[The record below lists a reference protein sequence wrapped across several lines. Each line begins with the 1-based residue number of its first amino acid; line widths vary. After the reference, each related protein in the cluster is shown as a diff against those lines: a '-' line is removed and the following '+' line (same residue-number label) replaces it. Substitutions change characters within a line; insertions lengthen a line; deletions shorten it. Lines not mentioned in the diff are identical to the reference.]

1 MILHNLLG
9 QHQADPAGQRW
20 ENGLFVS
27 VCLVCRRVMVKPV
40 NGHWQLA
47 GRTRGL

>member
-1 MILHNLLG
+1 MILHSHLG

-27 VCLVCRRVMVKPV
+27 VCVICRRAMIKPV
-40 NGHWQLA
+40 NGQWQLA
-47 GRTRGL
+47 GRAKGL